1 MHEGDSAGGESL
13 SSPAGPSDD
22 STPPARPG
30 EDSTP
35 PAGPG
40 EGSTLS
46 AGPGE
51 GSTLPAGL
59 PGDFTA
65 PAGALRAV
73 APTARFRA
81 RPTSRARAL
90 LIYLVVAALSAAA
103 GVGTTLA
110 VQHAT
115 AARPDASR
123 GPRDAAAD
131 QPGAMNDEAVYDEVE
146 PGIVDVTSSLRYL
159 QETAEGTGFVIDA
172 AAGLV
177 LTNNH
182 VINGATNVTVTPVLS
197 GKSYPARVLGY
208 DLTDDVA
215 LLQVQGVT
223 GLKAVTLGDSS
234 HVRVGTPVLAIGN
247 EAGQGGSPTVAPGVI
262 SSLDRTIVAN
272 DQSSG
277 LIETLR
283 GMMQTNADIRPGDS
297 GGPLADAAGRV
308 IGIDTAAG
316 GSTVYSGYAIPI
328 NQAVPIARRIEAG
341 QPGARIQI
349 GLPAFLGVLLPDST
363 SADPRR
369 QASQELR
376 QTGAVSSSGSGC
388 SSGDTTAVPGS
399 IAPARSGALVDGV
412 LCGTPA
418 ATAGLF
424 AGDVITSI
432 GGKAV
437 TSPGSL
443 TAIVSR
449 YRPGSKAPLAWVSPG
464 GGRHTAVVTLDA
476 GPAG

>member
-1 MHEGDSAGGESL
+1 MHEDDSAGGESL
-13 SSPAGPSDD
+13 TSPAGPSDD
-22 STPPARPG
+22 ATLPAGPG
-30 EDSTP
+30 EDSTL

-40 EGSTLS
+40 E
-46 AGPGE
+46 E
-51 GSTLPAGL
+51 STLPAGL
-59 PGDFTA
+59 PGDFTEPAGFPGTVA
-65 PAGALRAV
+65 PAARLRARS
-73 APTARFRA
+73 P
-81 RPTSRARAL
+81 SWARAL
-90 LIYLVVAALSAAA
+90 LIYLVVAALAAAA

-115 AARPDASR
+115 AARPGASQT
-123 GPRDAAAD
+123 PRDAAAD

-146 PGIVDVTSSLRYL
+146 PGIVDVTSNLRYL

-182 VINGATNVTVTPVLS
+182 VIDGATNVTVTPVLS

-262 SSLDRTIVAN
+262 SSLERTIVAD

-277 LIETLR
+277 LTEILH

-308 IGIDTAAG
+308 IGINTAAG
-316 GSTVYSGYAIPI
+316 GGTVYSGYAIPI
-328 NQAVPIARRIEAG
+328 NQALPIARRIEAG

-376 QTGAVSSSGSGC
+376 QTGTVSNSGSGC

-412 LCGTPA
+412 LCGTAA

-432 GGKAV
+432 GGQAV

-443 TAIVSR
+443 TAIVNR

-464 GGRHTAVVTLDA
+464 GSRHTAMVTLDA

>member
-1 MHEGDSAGGESL
+1 MHEDDGAGGESL
-13 SSPAGPSDD
+13 ISPAGSSADATPLASPPD
-22 STPPARPG
+22 SVTA
-30 EDSTP
+30 
-35 PAGPG
+35 
-40 EGSTLS
+40 S
-46 AGPGE
+46 AGQ
-51 GSTLPAGL
+51 
-59 PGDFTA
+59 
-65 PAGALRAV
+65 
-73 APTARFRA
+73 RA
-81 RPTSRARAL
+81 RSPSGARGL
-90 LIYLVVAALSAAA
+90 LIYLVVAALAAA
-103 GVGTTLA
+103 TGVGTTLT
-110 VQHAT
+110 VQHISSARSDAT
-115 AARPDASR
+115 RAA
-123 GPRDAAAD
+123 RDAAAE
-131 QPGAMNDEAVYDEVE
+131 PATMNDEVVYNEVE
-146 PGIVDVTSSLRYL
+146 PGIVDVTSDLRYL

-182 VINGATNVTVTPVLS
+182 VIDGATSVTVTPVMS

-215 LLQVQGVT
+215 LLQLPGAT
-223 GLKAVTLGDSS
+223 GLKAVTLGNSA
-234 HVRVGTPVLAIGN
+234 HVRVGTLVLAIGN

-262 SSLDRTIVAN
+262 SSLDRTIVAS

-277 LIETLR
+277 LIETLH
-283 GMMQTNADIRPGDS
+283 GVLQTNADIRPGDS

-316 GSTVYSGYAIPI
+316 GNTVYSGYAIPI
-328 NQAVPIARRIEAG
+328 NLALPIAKRIAAG

-349 GLPAFLGVLLPDST
+349 GMPASLGVLLPDST
-363 SADPRR
+363 STDPRR

-376 QTGAVSSSGSGC
+376 QTGVVSNSGHSC
-388 SSGDTTAVPGS
+388 TSDDTAAVPGS

-412 LCGTPA
+412 LCGTAA

-432 GGKAV
+432 GGRAV

-443 TAIVSR
+443 TAIVSH
-449 YRPGSKAPLAWVSPG
+449 YRPGGKTPLAWVSPG
-464 GGRHTAVVTLDA
+464 GSLHTATVTLDA

>member
-1 MHEGDSAGGESL
+1 MHEDDSAGGESL
-13 SSPAGPSDD
+13 PSPAGPSDD
-22 STPPARPG
+22 SAPPAVLPG
-30 EDSTP
+30 DLTR
-35 PAGPG
+35 
-40 EGSTLS
+40 
-46 AGPGE
+46 
-51 GSTLPAGL
+51 PAGL
-59 PGDFTA
+59 PGT
-65 PAGALRAV
+65 V
-73 APTARFRA
+73 APTARLVTRS
-81 RPTSRARAL
+81 TSWARAL
-90 LIYLVVAALSAAA
+90 LIYLAVAALAAAA

-115 AARPDASR
+115 AARPGASQT
-123 GPRDAAAD
+123 PRRAAAA

-146 PGIVDVTSSLRYL
+146 PGIVDVTANLRYL

-182 VINGATNVTVTPVLS
+182 VIDGATNVTVTPVLS

-215 LLQVQGVT
+215 LLQVLGVT

-262 SSLDRTIVAN
+262 SSLERTIVAD
-272 DQSSG
+272 DQSSD
-277 LIETLR
+277 LTEILH
-283 GMMQTNADIRPGDS
+283 GMIQTNADIRPGDS

-308 IGIDTAAG
+308 VGINTAAG
-316 GSTVYSGYAIPI
+316 GGTVYSGYAIPI
-328 NQAVPIARRIEAG
+328 NQALPIARRIEAG

-363 SADPRR
+363 SGDPRR

-376 QTGAVSSSGSGC
+376 QTGTVSGSGC
-388 SSGDTTAVPGS
+388 SGSDTTAVPSS

-412 LCGTPA
+412 LCGTAA
-418 ATAGLF
+418 ATAGLL

-432 GGKAV
+432 GGQAV

-443 TAIVSR
+443 TAIANR
-449 YRPGSKAPLAWVSPG
+449 YRPGSKATLAWVSRDG
-464 GGRHTAVVTLDA
+464 SRHTAAVTLDA

>member
-1 MHEGDSAGGESL
+1 MHEGDSAGGEAL
-13 SSPAGPSDD
+13 ISPAGPSADA
-22 STPPARPG
+22 TPPTR
-30 EDSTP
+30 
-35 PAGPG
+35 
-40 EGSTLS
+40 LR
-46 AGPGE
+46 
-51 GSTLPAGL
+51 AGL
-59 PGDFTA
+59 P
-65 PAGALRAV
+65 
-73 APTARFRA
+73 
-81 RPTSRARAL
+81 SWARAL
-90 LIYLVVAALSAAA
+90 LVYLVVAALAAAA

-115 AARPDASR
+115 SAGPGGSR
-123 GPRDAAAD
+123 TPRDAAAD
-131 QPGAMNDEAVYDEVE
+131 QPGAMNDAAVYAEVE
-146 PGIVDVTSSLRYL
+146 PGIVDVTSNLRYL

-182 VINGATNVTVTPVLS
+182 VINGATSVMVTPVLS

-208 DLTDDVA
+208 DVTDDVA

-223 GLKAVTLGDSS
+223 GLKAVTLGSS
-234 HVRVGTPVLAIGN
+234 AHVRVGAPVLAIGN
-247 EAGQGGSPTVAPGVI
+247 EAGQGGSPTLAPGVI
-262 SSLDRTIVAN
+262 SSLGRTIVAN

-277 LIETLR
+277 LSETLH

-316 GSTVYSGYAIPI
+316 GDTVYSGYAIPI
-328 NQAVPIARRIEAG
+328 DQALPIARRISAG
-341 QPGARIQI
+341 QPAARIQI
-349 GLPAFLGVLLPDST
+349 GLPAFLGVLLPRST
-363 SADPRR
+363 STDPRR
-369 QASQELR
+369 QATQELR
-376 QTGAVSSSGSGC
+376 QTGAVSSSGRGC
-388 SSGDTTAVPGS
+388 SSGDMTAVPGS

-412 LCGTPA
+412 LCGTAA

-432 GGKAV
+432 GGRAV

-443 TAIVSR
+443 NAIVSR
-449 YRPGSKAPLAWVSPG
+449 YRPGSKAPLTWISPG
-464 GGRHTAVVTLDA
+464 GSVHTAVVTLDA